1 MRKTWLQRLLLT
13 ILVLTGLY
21 LVGANLFLN
30 SPLAPRALNRHPER
44 FRIGWSSAW
53 TLWPGLVRIRGLRL
67 RGHVHDVT
75 WFVDGQR
82 ASGWVDLP
90 RLFDR
95 TFLVRDLHLEEVSAR
110 VLRGPEQE
118 AAEDRRRE
126 AEPDRPG
133 DRNPHPWTLAFTAI
147 HLGHIRA
154 FSFNDVHLTGDGSGA
169 GAFRVVIGRSFRLDP
184 SRVRMPAAQLALGDD
199 PIARKVR
206 LELMASLGPYAP
218 HEHPGLAGF
227 DFLSGSVQARGEV
240 PDLPFLERAGLVRT
254 GNRVPGTLVADL
266 RIDHGRLTPGSRFDV
281 TAPAAAAPSPFAIL
295 TAVTKGG
302 DGTLLHLGINAR
314 GLTAGR
320 RTNLPPLFQA
330 ATLAMDA
337 KTPETRLSRLFAT
350 ARDLRAGEKPAIHL
364 PLTSDV
370 QATGVRIEAPGAR
383 ATLRATLDRAG
394 GRIDLA
400 GLLSQRADVQGLTA
414 DGVDV
419 RLTFAGGRPKREE
432 ATPPA
437 WSMRMADLHFTHI
450 REIAIGDDRLV
461 GDSRADFA
469 FSYSPDG
476 TLAIQ
481 RAAFQLP
488 AGRLDLAGRTVAQGL
503 AARVEARVDPLI
515 LGETTGLAILRK
527 VSGTAALKGA
537 VSSLGFLHPYL
548 HKTSWL
554 GLQGQG
560 ALDADVRIDH
570 GRLTPGSRLAVA
582 ASPIQ
587 ATIFDSRATGQG
599 TVNVA
604 VTRQGTAT
612 RTAMRV
618 RLARFVFEDLGQ
630 TGWPDYL
637 RGRNLTLNAVV
648 PAALDL
654 TAPMPDVDAT
664 LDMPDAEVP
673 DLTVYDALL
682 PREAGLA
689 IVSGSGRARLHLEA
703 STATNRTR
711 GSVALT
717 SGDARVRFQNLELSG
732 RLALNAPL
740 VSSDLAARRFDLAG
754 TRLVLDNVSYRNV
767 EGKGE
772 TEAPG
777 WWARAT
783 LSGGSVVWGAP
794 LSLRGEGQIDMRSS
808 GPLLALFAER
818 SRFLRWFDDALTVE
832 DVTAKGVILLGGGK
846 VEIESLEATG
856 GPLEVRSR
864 MIFAKTRRTGDL
876 YLRYGHLAAGIELR
890 DGQRT
895 FKLRRPLEWYEGR
908 ATPRPRYPLDHPAD
922 PAARPGPLTRPPA
935 L

>member
-1 MRKTWLQRLLLT
+1 VRTWLQRLLLT

-30 SPLAPRALNRHPER
+30 SSLAPRALNRHPER

-82 ASGWVDLP
+82 ASGWIDLP

-95 TFLVRDLHLEEVSAR
+95 TLLVRDLHLEEMRSR

-118 AAEDRRRE
+118 TAKDRQEDT
-126 AEPDRPG
+126 EPDRPG

-147 HLGHIRA
+147 RLRHIRA

-199 PIARKVR
+199 PIARKVQ
-206 LELMASLGPYAP
+206 LDMMASLGPYAP

-254 GNRVPGTLVADL
+254 GNRVPGALVADL

-281 TAPAAAAPSPFAIL
+281 TAPAAAAPSPFA
-295 TAVTKGG
+295 VTTTVTTGAA
-302 DGTLLHLGINAR
+302 GTLLHLGIAAR

-320 RTNLPPLFQA
+320 RTNQPPLFQA
-330 ATLAMDA
+330 ATLTMDT

-350 ARDLRAGEKPAIHL
+350 ARDLRAEEKPAITL
-364 PLTSDV
+364 PLTSDL

-419 RLTFAGGRPKREE
+419 RLSFAGSRPKREE
-432 ATPPA
+432 ATLPA

-450 REIAIGDDRLV
+450 REIAVGDDRLA
-461 GDSRADFA
+461 GDARADFA

-488 AGRLDLAGRTVAQGL
+488 AGRFEIAGKTVAQAL
-503 AARVEARVDPLI
+503 SARVEARVDPLV

-537 VSSLGFLHPYL
+537 VASLGFLHPYL

-587 ATIFDSRATGQG
+587 ATIFDSRATGRG

-604 VTRQGTAT
+604 VTRQGAAT

-618 RLARFVFEDLGQ
+618 RLDRFVFEDLGQ

-654 TAPMPDVDAT
+654 AAPMPDVDAT
-664 LDMPDAEVP
+664 LDVPDAEVP

-682 PREAGLA
+682 PREAGFW
-689 IVSGSGRARLHLEA
+689 IVSGHGRARLHLEA

-717 SGDARVRFQNLELSG
+717 SGDARVRFQNLELAGKLS
-732 RLALNAPL
+732 LNAPL
-740 VSSDLAARRFDLAG
+740 VSPDLAGRRFDLAG
-754 TRLVLDNVSYRNV
+754 TRLMLDGVSYRNV
-767 EGKGE
+767 EGKGQ
-772 TEAPG
+772 TEAPD

-794 LSLRGEGQIDMRSS
+794 LSLRGEGRIDMRSS

-832 DVTAKGVILLGGGK
+832 NVTAKGVVRLGGGK

-864 MIFAKTRRTGDL
+864 MIFGKTQRTGDL

-890 DGQRT
+890 DGRRT
-895 FKLRRPLEWYEGR
+895 FKLRRPLEWYESR
-908 ATPRPRYPLDHPAD
+908 SKL
-922 PAARPGPLTRPPA
+922 
-935 L
+935 